1 SRPASQENDQNMGQF
16 SVEIYSPPGSALSGN
31 QHLVVAVNKV
41 GGNVNQIA
49 RRLNIGDSVSSAE
62 LRSVYADLLSLVK
75 VASS

>member
-1 SRPASQENDQNMGQF
+1 M
-16 SVEIYSPPGSALSGN
+16 
-31 QHLVVAVNKV
+31 VVAVNKV